1 MGGSGVV
8 DRVFAVVAA
17 VVQSCVLQLL
27 VSEHLVRCL
36 HPPVHYLPH
45 PATHIPS
52 AAFLT

>member
-8 DRVFAVVAA
+8 ERVFAVVAA

-36 HPPVHYLPH
+36 HPPVLLSLSPR
-45 PATHIPS
+45 PRLS
-52 AAFLT
+52 